1 MGNISS
7 ESRRELIT
15 KKAYE
20 LFMKRGGKAGHELD
34 DWLTAEKLVDRELQE
49 KNRESSRQSLSEPT
63 PSSGQ
68 RPVPTP
74 IRNTPSKV
82 SGYKRT
88 TG

>member
-1 MGNISS
+1 MGSINP

-20 LFMKRGGKAGHELD
+20 LFMKRGGKPGHEMD

-49 KNRESSRQSLSEPT
+49 KSRSAPT
-63 PSSGQ
+63 PSAAT

-74 IRNTPSKV
+74 VGSAASKM
-82 SGYKRT
+82 SGYKRV